1 MSENA
6 TPSVDDLLRD
16 NPDLPPALLLAR
28 LQRSGKDMSFALGGG
43 FKKDKPVNKS
53 TSRKK
58 NG

>member
-1 MSENA
+1 MSDNA
-6 TPSVDDLLRD
+6 TPSVEDILRD

-28 LQRSGKDMSFALGGG
+28 LHSRGKDMSFALGGG
-43 FKKDKPVNKS
+43 FKKEQPAKKS